1 MSETF
6 LRLIGLRLLASILVL
21 WVVLTLVFFMSR
33 AIGDP
38 VSLLAGADL
47 TATRESID
55 QIKERLGLNDP
66 LMERYGR
73 FLWNAVQLDFGT
85 SLRSAQPAMD
95 DVTSRM
101 WNTIQLALAALVFAV
116 AVGVPVG
123 VLAAIKRGSAIDLV
137 GRFIALIGQATP
149 SFWQGLMLIFLF
161 SVEFGVLPTGGKGDF
176 RNLIMPA
183 VTLGSFFAAGM
194 VRLTR
199 SAMLEVLDSDY
210 IRTARSKGLRESTV
224 IRRHALRNALFPVIT
239 ILGLYVGDMVAG
251 SIIIETVFSW
261 PGVGQ
266 LIWASIRGADFPV
279 VQAAVVVTASWVIIA
294 NLIVDLSYTYLD
306 PRVRQAVV

>member
-1 MSETF
+1 MSQSF
-6 LRLIGLRLLASILVL
+6 LRLIALRLLSSILVL
-21 WVVLTLVFFMSR
+21 WVVLTLVFFLSR

-38 VSLLAGADL
+38 ASLLAGADL
-47 TATRESID
+47 TATRESIE
-55 QIKERLGLNDP
+55 QTKERLGLNDP

-73 FLWNAVQLDFGT
+73 FLWNAVLLDFGV

-95 DVTSRM
+95 DVTSRIG
-101 WNTIQLALAALVFAV
+101 NTLQLAGAALIFAIG
-116 AVGVPVG
+116 VGVPIG
-123 VLAAIKRGSAIDLV
+123 VLAAIKRGSTIDLI
-137 GRFIALIGQATP
+137 GRLFALIGQATP
-149 SFWQGLMLIFLF
+149 SFWQGLMLIFFL
-161 SVEFGVLPTGGKGDF
+161 SAELHLLPSQGKGDF

-183 VTLGSFFAAGM
+183 ITLGSFFAAGM

-210 IRTARSKGLRESTV
+210 IRTARAKGLRESTV

-239 ILGLYVGDMVAG
+239 ILGLYVGDLIAG
-251 SIIIETVFSW
+251 SIIIETVFAW
-261 PGVGQ
+261 PGVGL

-294 NLIVDLSYTYLD
+294 NLMVDLSYTYLD
-306 PRVRQAVV
+306 PRLNRAAL

>member
-1 MSETF
+1 MSQNF
-6 LRLIGLRLLASILVL
+6 LRLIALRLIASILVL

-38 VSLLAGADL
+38 ASLLAGADL
-47 TATRESID
+47 TATRESIE

-73 FLWNAVQLDFGT
+73 FLWNAVQLDFGV

-95 DVTSRM
+95 DVTSRIG
-101 WNTIQLALAALVFAV
+101 NTLQLAGAALIFAIG
-116 AVGVPVG
+116 VGVPIG
-123 VLAAIKRGSAIDLV
+123 VLAAIKRGSAIDLI
-137 GRFIALIGQATP
+137 GRLFALIGQATP

-161 SVEFGVLPTGGKGDF
+161 SAELHLLPSQSKGDF

-183 VTLGSFFAAGM
+183 ITLGSFFAAGM

-210 IRTARSKGLRESTV
+210 IRTARAKGLREFTV

-239 ILGLYVGDMVAG
+239 ILGLYVGDLIAG
-251 SIIIETVFSW
+251 SIIIETVFAW
-261 PGVGQ
+261 PGVGL

-306 PRVRQAVV
+306 PRVRQAAL